1 MRLKSFTARN
11 VPEAME
17 KIRGE
22 LGADAVI
29 LSTQPDPATGGVK
42 ITAALEEESHG
53 DDLEQLSDGLRA
65 IDDLSET
72 LDYHRVPPGL
82 SDRLIAAAAGIAS
95 DDSAMALA
103 AALDAEC
110 GFAPLSDRR
119 TARPLMLAGLPGAGK
134 TSTAAKLCAWA
145 KLAGLEACLI
155 TMDLVKAGATAQV
168 KTFSKVLDARLDQA
182 SDAEDLALIIDD
194 CPANSLIVIDT
205 IGTNP
210 FDPREQRR
218 LAETA
223 RSVDAEL
230 VLVLPAGGDTLESAE
245 IALTFR
251 QSGARAMIATKT
263 DSSRRLGGILSA
275 AHSGPLALVAA
286 GTSPSIGDGLISLNP
301 VSLAR
306 LLLRGTPEAAPAL
319 ATGTHA

>member
-1 MRLKSFTARN
+1 MRLKSFSARN

-17 KIRGE
+17 KIRRE
-22 LGADAVI
+22 LGDDAVI
-29 LSTQPDPATGGVK
+29 LSTQPDPSTGGVK
-42 ITAALEEESHG
+42 VTAALEEDSHAG
-53 DDLEQLSDGLRA
+53 TLEQLSDGLQA
-65 IDDLSET
+65 IDDLGET

-82 SDRLIAAAAGIAS
+82 SDRLIAAAAGVAT
-95 DDSAMALA
+95 DDSGMALA

-110 GFAPLSDRR
+110 SFAPLSDRR

-134 TSTAAKLCAWA
+134 TATAAKLCAWA
-145 KLAGLEACLI
+145 KLTGLEACLV

-168 KTFSKVLDARLDQA
+168 KAYSRALDARLDQA
-182 SDAEDLALIIDD
+182 SDSEDLALIIEE

-210 FDPREQRR
+210 FDPHQQRQ

-251 QSGARAMIATKT
+251 QSGARTMIATKT
-263 DSSRRLGGILSA
+263 DTSRRLGGILSA
-275 AHSGPLALVAA
+275 AHGGPLALIAA
-286 GTSPSIGDGLISLNP
+286 GTSPTIGDGLASLNP

-306 LLLRGTPEAAPAL
+306 LLLRGTAEAAPAL
-319 ATGTHA
+319 ATGTHS

>member
-17 KIRGE
+17 KIRAEMGD
-22 LGADAVI
+22 DAVI
-29 LSTQPDPATGGVK
+29 LSTQADPESGGVK
-42 ITAALEEESHG
+42 VTAALEG
-53 DDLEQLSDGLRA
+53 DAFGETLEQFSDGLQA

-72 LDYHRVPPGL
+72 LDYHRIPPGL
-82 SDRLIAAAAGIAS
+82 SDRLIAAATGIATE
-95 DDSAMALA
+95 DSAMALA

-110 GFAPLSDRR
+110 SFTPLSDRR
-119 TARPLMLAGLPGAGK
+119 TARPMMLVGLPGAGK

-168 KTFSKVLDARLDQA
+168 KTFSKALDARLDQA

-194 CPANSLIVIDT
+194 CPANSLIVVDT

-210 FDPREQRR
+210 FDPEEQRR

-223 RSVDAEL
+223 RSIDAEL
-230 VLVLPAGGDTLESAE
+230 ILVLAAGGDTLESAE

-263 DSSRRLGGILSA
+263 DTSRRLGGILSA
-275 AHSGPLALVAA
+275 AHGGPLALIAA

-306 LLLRGTPEAAPAL
+306 LLLRGTAEAAPAL